1 LIYSKTSSD
10 IAGRE
15 RHSFKLIK
23 TMKPKKIR
31 YTALLFALT
40 VTLSL
45 TSCDGDLLETIPNDR
60 LSVDVFWKTE
70 NDAKLAVNALYTD
83 LDGTN
88 IVGWDALTDI
98 AHTNQ
103 NFNILA
109 YIELGTYDASSSKI
123 YDEWVAAYKGI
134 RATNYFLENVDK
146 IPAANAAVIN
156 QLKGEAKALR
166 AYQYIKLIGLYG
178 PVPLVTKSLT
188 LEEGRLVVN
197 APVEQL
203 WDFVDK
209 ELNEAAAL
217 LPETYPA
224 AEKGRVTKGAARGLL
239 ARANLYAGRYQ
250 KAADAA
256 DLVIKSGIYGVYDSY
271 EKLFSYAAENN
282 KEVLLDKQFIKD
294 TYSNNIFQLL
304 APYSQ
309 KNGGSTFVPTK
320 ALVDSYETADG
331 KKITDAASGY
341 NPAKPYTN
349 RDSRL
354 KFSVYLEGDV
364 LPSGTV
370 FKPQPTSGTAD
381 AIGSTY
387 IASTTGFN
395 IKKYMNSDDY
405 ANPGNSGI
413 NIILLRYAEVL
424 LTYAEAKTELN
435 QIDATVFAAINT
447 VRNGRSDVKQPSVT
461 SGSQAE
467 LRELVRRERTVELAF
482 EGQHLFD
489 IRRWKTAEKVIPG
502 PVYGIT
508 YTNAQGQQVTVTAVA
523 VNKIFDVVRH
533 YLWPIP
539 QKEINLSPLLK
550 QNLNW

>member
-1 LIYSKTSSD
+1 
-10 IAGRE
+10 
-15 RHSFKLIK
+15 
-23 TMKPKKIR
+23 MKK
-31 YTALLFALT
+31 YTNNKRFRLFALT
-40 VTLSL
+40 LL
-45 TSCDGDLLETIPNDR
+45 GFGLWSCDNNLLETIPNDR

-70 NDAKLAVNALYTD
+70 NDAKIAVNSLYTD

-88 IVGWDALTDI
+88 LVSWDAVTDI

-103 NFNILA
+103 PFNVEA
-109 YIELGTYDASSSKI
+109 YIESGTYDATSSKVFN
-123 YDEWVAAYKGI
+123 EWSAAYKGV
-134 RATNYFLENVDK
+134 RAANYFLENVDK
-146 IPAANAAVIN
+146 IPSANATVIN
-156 QLKGEAKALR
+156 QLKGEAKVLR
-166 AYQYIKLIGLYG
+166 AYQYIKLTGLFG
-178 PVPLVTKSLT
+178 PVPLVTTSLS
-188 LEEGRLVVN
+188 LQEGREVVN
-197 APVEQL
+197 ATVPEL
-203 WDFVDK
+203 WDFIDK
-209 ELNEAAAL
+209 ELTEAAAL
-217 LPETYPA
+217 LPATYPA
-224 AEKGRVTKGAARGLL
+224 ADKGRVTKGAALGLL
-239 ARANLYAGRYQ
+239 ARANLLAGRYQ

-256 DLVIKSGIYGVYDSY
+256 DLVIKSGAYGLYESY

-294 TYSNNIFQLL
+294 TYSNGIFQQL

-320 ALVDSYETADG
+320 ALVDTYETTDG
-331 KKITDAASGY
+331 KKITDAGSGY
-341 NPAKPYTN
+341 NPAKPYEK

-354 KFSVYLEGDV
+354 KYSVFLEGDV
-364 LPSGTV
+364 LPSGIV

-395 IKKYMNSDDY
+395 IKKYINTDDY

-424 LTYAEAKTELN
+424 LTFAEAKIELN
-435 QIDATVFAAINT
+435 QIDASVFSAINL
-447 VRNGRSDVKQPSVT
+447 VRNGRNDVKQPSVT
-461 SGSQAE
+461 AGTQAE
-467 LRELVRRERTVELAF
+467 LRDLIRRERTVELAF

-508 YTNAQGQQVTVTAVA
+508 FTNAQGQLVTVEAVS
-523 VNKIFDVVRH
+523 VNKVFDSSRH

-550 QNLNW
+550 QNPNW

>member
-1 LIYSKTSSD
+1 MRLTNFTYK
-10 IAGRE
+10 
-15 RHSFKLIK
+15 
-23 TMKPKKIR
+23 
-31 YTALLFALT
+31 ALLIALT
-40 VTLSL
+40 TTLSL
-45 TSCDGDLLETIPNDR
+45 TSCDRDLLETIPNDR

-83 LDGTN
+83 LDGVN

-103 NFNILA
+103 NFNIMA
-109 YIELGTYDASSSKI
+109 YIELGTHDATSSKI
-123 YDEWVAAYKGI
+123 YDEWAAAYKGI
-134 RATNYFLENVDK
+134 RAANYFLENVDK
-146 IPAANAAVIN
+146 IPSANTAVIN

-178 PVPLVTKSLT
+178 PVPLVTTSLS
-188 LEEGRLVVN
+188 LEEGRAVVN
-197 APVEQL
+197 TPVEQL
-203 WDFVDK
+203 WDYVDK
-209 ELNEAAAL
+209 ELSEAAGL
-217 LPETYPA
+217 LPATYGA
-224 AEKGRVTKGAARGLL
+224 ADKGRVTKGAALGLL
-239 ARANLYAGRYQ
+239 ARANLLAGRFQ

-256 DLVIKSGIYGVYDSY
+256 DQVIKSGTYGLYDSY

-282 KEVLLDKQFIKD
+282 KEVLLEKQFIKD
-294 TYSNNIFQLL
+294 TYSNNIFQTL

-320 ALVDSYETADG
+320 ALVDTYETADG
-331 KKITDAASGY
+331 KKISDAASGY

-349 RDSRL
+349 RDNRL

-364 LPSGTV
+364 LPSGIV

-395 IKKYMNSDDY
+395 IKKYMNTEDY

-424 LTYAEAKTELN
+424 LTYAEAKIELN
-435 QIDATVFAAINT
+435 QIDASVFAAINT

-467 LRELVRRERTVELAF
+467 LRDLVRRERTVELAF

-508 YTNAQGQQVTVTAVA
+508 YTNAQGQLVTVEAVA
-523 VNKIFDVVRH
+523 VNKIFDVARH

-539 QKEINLSPLLK
+539 QKEINLSPTLK